1 MVGILSRFKDVMKVN
16 VNALLDR
23 TEDPEKTVD
32 TYMRSLNTDLGQ
44 VKAETASVLSD
55 ERRAKRALDECCAEI
70 KKLQRYA
77 EKAVEAGNEDNAL
90 KFLERKATQAQKLN
104 ELQAAYESAS
114 ANAIRMKQMQDK
126 LVSDMSQLEARY
138 AELKGKMAA
147 AKAQQDLNA
156 SHSSSGGANAAFN
169 TMEEK
174 ANRALDEALALAE
187 LRAGAKEDDLD
198 DLIAELE
205 KNMGKD
211 GAAPMET
218 LPAQDELEAI
228 KEKLKEKE

>member
-32 TYMRSLNTDLGQ
+32 TYMRSLNTDLGK

-55 ERRAKRALDECCAEI
+55 ERRAKRALDECNAEI

-77 EKAVEAGNEDNAL
+77 EKAVEAGNEDDAL
-90 KFLERKATQAQKLN
+90 KFLERKAAQAEKLN

-114 ANAIRMKQMQDK
+114 ANAVRMKQMQDK

-147 AKAQQDLNA
+147 AKAQQELN
-156 SHSSSGGANAAFN
+156 SGRSSLGSANAAFH

-174 ANRALDEALALAE
+174 ASRALDEAEALAE

-205 KNMGKD
+205 KNTGKD
-211 GAAPMET
+211 GAAPTSPPNAE
-218 LPAQDELEAI
+218 DELEAI
-228 KEKLKEKE
+228 KKKLNKKE